1 MHPELA
7 IIKLFLQYT
16 QWKQYSGYIAV
27 KWFQDDLQ
35 PIYRIL
41 NKYHEDTPE
50 TNISVLDLISL
61 ININLN
67 SNKEYYIN
75 IINNINTIDINN
87 SITIEL
93 INSIK
98 RNKLLKDISIK
109 SYEVTEGKSKYEELI
124 PLLLELD
131 KPDTV
136 VEETQFITD
145 DLNILLSDCVTT
157 PGLRWRLNGLNK
169 SLGSLRDGDFGFIF
183 ARPESFSRD
192 TEILTPKGWI
202 KVDQV
207 TTDTYISQ
215 VNSDLSV
222 SFVKPIA
229 VHPHKQT
236 HCYHIHDE
244 LGRVDLIVTQGHG
257 MIYEKDG
264 KLYKERADQ
273 VKYKQGIKHH
283 VSASSSVKEN
293 VEFLPEHRL
302 LIAYQADGHTRNYKE
317 YGYTFSFKK
326 ERKKNRLKEVL
337 SLCDYEYTEYKDGN
351 RGHTGYYIK
360 SKIRLYK
367 DFDWVNLALVSKEWC
382 QQFIEELSYWDATRR
397 TETRFKFDTIDFNV
411 ASKVQAIAILA
422 GYNCLLSTNIDNR
435 SPNYSNI
442 YSLSIRTNYQPI
454 DGQSIKKELIPFS
467 DTTYCFEVESGMLL
481 VRRNGAVAVSGNTGK
496 TTLLASESTFFAEQ
510 VHDDKGPG
518 IWINNEEQNK
528 KVKLRT
534 YQAALGITMPELMA
548 KPEFWMKV
556 YREKIRNKLV
566 IPDMSTYSYKDIE
579 RLCEVYQPS
588 FLVLDQ
594 IDKIKGFKADR
605 DDLMLG
611 AMYQWARELAK
622 EYCPVI
628 AVCQADGTGE
638 NQKWL
643 TMANVANAKT
653 SKQAEADWILGVGKI
668 HEPGWD
674 SVRFMNIS
682 KNKLF
687 GDPDSDPTMK
697 HGKFETIIEP
707 LIARYRDV

>member
-61 ININLN
+61 VNINLN

-75 IINNINTIDINN
+75 IINNINNIDINN
-87 SITIEL
+87 NITIEL

-109 SYEVTEGKSKYEELI
+109 SYEVTEGKSKYEDLL
-124 PLLLELD
+124 PLLSELD
-131 KPDTV
+131 KPDV
-136 VEETQFITD
+136 AVEETQFITD

-169 SLGSLRDGDFGFIF
+169 SLGSLRSGDFGFIF
-183 ARPESFSRD
+183 ARPE
-192 TEILTPKGWI
+192 
-202 KVDQV
+202 
-207 TTDTYISQ
+207 
-215 VNSDLSV
+215 
-222 SFVKPIA
+222 
-229 VHPHKQT
+229 
-236 HCYHIHDE
+236 
-244 LGRVDLIVTQGHG
+244 
-257 MIYEKDG
+257 
-264 KLYKERADQ
+264 
-273 VKYKQGIKHH
+273 
-283 VSASSSVKEN
+283 
-293 VEFLPEHRL
+293 
-302 LIAYQADGHTRNYKE
+302 
-317 YGYTFSFKK
+317 
-326 ERKKNRLKEVL
+326 
-337 SLCDYEYTEYKDGN
+337 
-351 RGHTGYYIK
+351 
-360 SKIRLYK
+360 
-367 DFDWVNLALVSKEWC
+367 
-382 QQFIEELSYWDATRR
+382 
-397 TETRFKFDTIDFNV
+397 
-411 ASKVQAIAILA
+411 
-422 GYNCLLSTNIDNR
+422 
-435 SPNYSNI
+435 
-442 YSLSIRTNYQPI
+442 
-454 DGQSIKKELIPFS
+454 
-467 DTTYCFEVESGMLL
+467 
-481 VRRNGAVAVSGNTGK
+481 TGK

-510 VHDDKGPG
+510 VKDNDGPG

-548 KPEFWMKV
+548 KPEYWMKV

-622 EYCPVI
+622 EYCPII

-638 NQKWL
+638 NTKWL